1 MRYEIRSTR
10 QETDGTGVIY
20 YVERDKFDEK
30 GEVVGMMGTQGYMLV
45 DPGLN
50 VESTV
55 RDYLAASGWFDAVV
69 QDPPPRIQQP
79 CLTCKTHQKTR
90 WRKPS

>member
-20 YVERDKFDEK
+20 YVERDKLNDK

-45 DPGLN
+45 EPGRD
-50 VESTV
+50 VDSSV
-55 RDYLAASGWFDAVV
+55 RDFLRASGWFDAVV
-69 QDPPPRIQQP
+69 QDPPA
-79 CLTCKTHQKTR
+79 
-90 WRKPS
+90 